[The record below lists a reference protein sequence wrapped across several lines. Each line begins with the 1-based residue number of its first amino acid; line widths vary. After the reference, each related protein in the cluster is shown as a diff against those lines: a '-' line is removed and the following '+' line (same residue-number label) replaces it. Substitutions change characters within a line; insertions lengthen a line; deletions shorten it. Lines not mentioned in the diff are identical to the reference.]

1 MNMKWNKDVENR
13 ILRKSRFA
21 LTFRIV
27 RVLIVAVIVF
37 LIYSGLLDLYGNS
50 SRTFEKAHF
59 YNELAIEWTTPNIR
73 SRMPSP
79 TWEVN
84 LFGVGEITYPLFR
97 RVGNETIA
105 VGEAKITK
113 APFSFLSKKEVEMY
127 GEESNHSN
135 DFTFYYG
142 VDPQTG
148 EQLETDDIPE
158 TWQTLEMLP
167 EGTVGELAFSLEEMM
182 TPEQLAEMLG
192 DYDIGFTWMAL
203 YTGEYQEGSSIQE
216 TSMEWA
222 GGRKIMASP
231 TSFGLTPEYDKAEDF
246 MSSGF
251 SWFFGARWGPS
262 VIDTQNTML
271 KNMEKI
277 LAESVSY
284 QKDFLGLPHLQERYD
299 YIQENGFVTFGA
311 VVTGPVKELL
321 KLQDVEGIHSPM
333 LGEVELWN
341 WDQPQT
347 ELDN

>member
-50 SRTFEKAHF
+50 SRKFEKAHF

-113 APFSFLSKKEVEMY
+113 APFSFLNKKEIEMF

-158 TWQTLEMLP
+158 TWQTLDMLP
-167 EGTVGELAFSLEEMM
+167 DGTVGELAFSLEEMM
-182 TPEQLAEMLG
+182 TPEQLAEKLG
-192 DYDIGFTWMAL
+192 DYDVGITWMPL
-203 YTGEYQEGSSIQE
+203 YTGEYQEGSSVKE
-216 TSMEWA
+216 TFIEWRD
-222 GGRKIMASP
+222 GERIMKSP
-231 TSFGLTPEYDKAEDF
+231 THFGLTGPYEMEEDF
-246 MSSGF
+246 MGSGF
-251 SWFFGARWGPS
+251 SWFIGSRMVPTVFDAEKA
-262 VIDTQNTML
+262 ML
-271 KNMEKI
+271 ENMEKI

-284 QKDFLGLPHLQERYD
+284 QEDFLGLPHLQERYD

-321 KLQDVEGIHSPM
+321 KLQDEEGIHSPM

-347 ELDN
+347 ELYN